1 MSREAGQN
9 RKAKKVKFEFTTTGE
24 LFEWRGPAPYYF
36 VKVDPKTSGLIK
48 QRSRVLS
55 YGWGV
60 LHVNGEISGI
70 KFETA
75 LIPQKELYYFPIKNA
90 VRLPLELQLDD
101 VIKIQFNLGKMKG

>member
-9 RKAKKVKFEFTTTGE
+9 RKAKKVKFEFKTQGE

-36 VKVDPKTSGLIK
+36 VKVDPKTSALIK
-48 QRSRVLS
+48 QRSRALS

-75 LIPQKELYYFPIKNA
+75 LIPKDETYYFPIKNA
-90 VRLPLELQLDD
+90 VRQPLDLMLDD
-101 VIKIQFNLGKMKG
+101 VVKIQFNLGKMEG

>member
-1 MSREAGQN
+1 MPRKAGHN
-9 RKAKKVKFEFTTTGE
+9 RKAKKVKFEFKTQGE

-36 VKVDPKTSGLIK
+36 VKVDPKTSALIK
-48 QRSRVLS
+48 QRSRALS

-75 LIPQKELYYFPIKNA
+75 LIPKDETYYFPIKNA
-90 VRLPLELQLDD
+90 VRQPLDLMLDD
-101 VIKIQFNLGKMKG
+101 VVKIQFNLGKMEG

>member
-1 MSREAGQN
+1 MRY
-9 RKAKKVKFEFTTTGE
+9 EFKTSGE

-36 VKVDPKTSGLIK
+36 VKVDSKTSGLIK

-75 LIPQKELYYFPIKNA
+75 LIPQQDVYYFPIKNA
-90 VRLPLELQLDD
+90 VRQPLDLQLDD
-101 VIKIQFNLGKMKG
+101 EVKIDFNLGKVKH